1 MKFTDEL
8 KICDDKIKANQA
20 QYDLDKEAAKTS
32 ALSSKDLDK
41 YEYLTDEELALKPEP
56 VEIKQVEHSPLAQII
71 TKGIK
76 KDDKVNKTTKY
87 VDLMYNSVFNFNK
100 YNVSNFDKITSV
112 DSQFDVLK
120 GFHKEFIKLKGV
132 KSKYDNTKQKKITI
146 LNHALLLYDEL
157 ISIYKKEYNQI
168 FKSNDKQL
176 RVKHYY
182 KNLKGSDY
190 QPDELQPD
198 GLQPDQLVLPA
209 WVKVTKNRFNE
220 IQSIITEAKR
230 NKLKISGD
238 GKEFTLDN
246 AESSL
251 KGITSGKIDGSEF
264 KRKYNNV
271 IDVEIR
277 LW

>member
-87 VDLMYNSVFNFNK
+87 VDLMYNPVFNFNK
-100 YNVSNFDKITSV
+100 YNVSNCDKITSV

>member
-132 KSKYDNTKQKKITI
+132 KSKYDNTKQKKITM

>member
-8 KICDDKIKANQA
+8 KICGDKIKANQV
-20 QYDLDKEAAKTS
+20 QYDLDREAAKTS

-41 YEYLTDEELALKPEP
+41 YEYLTGEELALKPQP
-56 VEIKQVEHSPLAQII
+56 IEIKQAEYSPLAQII

-87 VDLMYNSVFNFNK
+87 DDLMYISVFNFNK
-100 YNVSNFDKITSV
+100 YNVSYFDNITSV
-112 DSQFDVLK
+112 DSEFDVLK

-168 FKSNDKQL
+168 FKGTDKEL
-176 RVKHYY
+176 RVKHDY
-182 KNLKGSDY
+182 KNLKDSDY

-209 WVKVTKNRFNE
+209 LVKVTKNRFNE
-220 IQSIITEAKR
+220 IQSIITEAKK

-264 KRKYNNV
+264 KRKYNNI
-271 IDVEIR
+271 IDVETR
-277 LW
+277 LG

>member
-8 KICDDKIKANQA
+8 KICDDKIKANQV
-20 QYDLDKEAAKTS
+20 QHDLDREAAKTS
-32 ALSSKDLDK
+32 ALSSKDPDK
-41 YEYLTDEELALKPEP
+41 YEYLTGEELALKPQP
-56 VEIKQVEHSPLAQII
+56 IEIKQAEYSPLAQII

-87 VDLMYNSVFNFNK
+87 DDLMYISVFNFNK
-100 YNVSNFDKITSV
+100 YNVSYFDNITSV
-112 DSQFDVLK
+112 DSEFDVLK

-168 FKSNDKQL
+168 FKGTDKEL
-176 RVKHYY
+176 RVKHDY
-182 KNLKGSDY
+182 KNLKDSDY

-209 WVKVTKNRFNE
+209 LVKVTKNRFNE
-220 IQSIITEAKR
+220 IQSIITEAKK

-264 KRKYNNV
+264 KESTTILLMWKQ
-271 IDVEIR
+271 D
-277 LW
+277 

>member
-120 GFHKEFIKLKGV
+120 GFHKEFIKSKGV